1 MMTMMIWISGEMYVT
16 ALDIVNCAI
25 LQLERQLSYM
35 SGFGK
40 TTGQAPVNKIVS
52 GQTHVCMDTIHSLL
66 VKQCSVIAH
75 EN

>member
-1 MMTMMIWISGEMYVT
+1 MTMMIWISGEMYVT

-35 SGFGK
+35 SEFGK
-40 TTGQAPVNKIVS
+40 TTGQAPVNNNVS
-52 GQTHVCMDTIHSLL
+52 GQTHVCMDTILSLL

>member
-1 MMTMMIWISGEMYVT
+1 MTTMIWISGEMYVT

-40 TTGQAPVNKIVS
+40 TTEQAPVNKIVS

>member
-1 MMTMMIWISGEMYVT
+1 MTMMIWISGEMYVT

-40 TTGQAPVNKIVS
+40 TTRKAPVNENVS
-52 GQTHVCMDTIHSLL
+52 GQTHVCMDAIHSLL
-66 VKQCSVIAH
+66 VEQCSVIAH

>member
-1 MMTMMIWISGEMYVT
+1 MTMMIWISGEMYVT

-25 LQLERQLSYM
+25 LQLERQLSYI

-52 GQTHVCMDTIHSLL
+52 GHTHVCMDTIHSLL

>member
-1 MMTMMIWISGEMYVT
+1 MTMMIWISGEMYVT

-52 GQTHVCMDTIHSLL
+52 GQTLVCMDTIHSLL

>member
-1 MMTMMIWISGEMYVT
+1 MTMMIWISGEMYVT

-52 GQTHVCMDTIHSLL
+52 GQTRVCMDTIHSLL